1 MSNNNA
7 IAQGLTLEFTKA
19 AEQTAIAAAHHCGR
33 GDEAAADMAAVAAM
47 HNGLAGLA
55 MNANIVIGEPED
67 AEMLAVGSKIG
78 SGNGSEIDLALVPLE
93 GATLCVKDL
102 PNSLVAMAVAQKGG
116 LLHAPGMYMEKIA
129 IGGNLA
135 ANVINIDATPQANVK
150 ALAKARGVSP
160 EDITV
165 CILDRLRHSKLIAA
179 VRQSGAAIRLIGDGD
194 IAGVIATASPEQS
207 GIDMY
212 MGQGGAP
219 EGVLA
224 AAALRCIGGQ
234 MQARLVIRN
243 QGDTVLARAMGIEDT
258 GKIYNLEDLASG
270 DLVFAASG
278 ITDGS
283 MLDGVKFGRG
293 WIETDTIV
301 MRSKSGTV
309 RRIKTRHVNAKS
321 GQK

>member
-1 MSNNNA
+1 MSDNNK
-7 IAQGLTLEFTKA
+7 IDRVFTLEFA
-19 AEQTAIAAAHHCGR
+19 RVAEQTAIAAARHCGR
-33 GDEAAADMAAVAAM
+33 GDEAAADIAAAAAM
-47 HNGLAGLA
+47 HNGLAVLDI
-55 MNANIVIGEPED
+55 NATIVIGEPED
-67 AEMLAVGSKIG
+67 ADMLAVGTRIG
-78 SGNGSEIDLALVPLE
+78 SGSGPEVDLALDPLE

-129 IGGNLA
+129 VGGGHG
-135 ANVINIDATPQANVK
+135 ANIINIDATPQANVK
-150 ALAKARGVSP
+150 ALAKARGIAP
-160 EDITV
+160 EDVTV

-179 VRQSGAAIRLIGDGD
+179 VRQTGAAVRLIGDGD
-194 IAGVIATASPEQS
+194 IAGVIATANPEQS

-243 QGDTVLARAMGIEDT
+243 QGDTVLARAMGIENT
-258 GKIYNLEDLASG
+258 GKVYNLEDLASG

-278 ITDGS
+278 ITDGT
-283 MLDGVKFGRG
+283 MLDGVGFTSG
-293 WIETDTIV
+293 WIETDTVV

-309 RRIKTRHVNAKS
+309 RRIKARHLNS
-321 GQK
+321 PGGNE